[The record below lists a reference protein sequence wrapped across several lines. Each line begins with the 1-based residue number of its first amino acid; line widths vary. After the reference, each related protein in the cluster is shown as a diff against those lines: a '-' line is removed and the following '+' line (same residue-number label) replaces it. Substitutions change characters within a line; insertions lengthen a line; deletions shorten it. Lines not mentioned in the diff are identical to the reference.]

1 MRFSKMQHLRLY
13 GNITQKNNFMTSDRV
28 LTNPF
33 LSGACDE
40 CINHCK
46 RMDGNKVKHV
56 CCANIIGVLT
66 KNCKKIPKCDKYHRN
81 YKVGGVNDDI

>member
-1 MRFSKMQHLRLY
+1 
-13 GNITQKNNFMTSDRV
+13 MTSDIV
-28 LTNPF
+28 IMNPF

-46 RMDGNKVKHV
+46 QMDGSRVNHV

-66 KNCKKIPKCDKYHRN
+66 RNCRKIPKCDKYYRN
-81 YKVGGVNDDI
+81 YKADGANDNPRT